1 MSKLDTYN
9 TMNQSNKENSKRIAK
24 NTLLLYIRLIFTMA
38 IGLFTSRV
46 ILATLGVEDYGVY
59 NVVAGFVLMFSF
71 FTSSLGAA
79 ISRFLTYELG
89 KGESVRLQRI
99 FSTSVNVQL
108 LLSIVIL
115 ILAEAIGIWFV
126 NNQLNIPAD
135 RLYAANW
142 TFQCAIIA
150 FILNL
155 ISVPYNAAIIAHERM
170 NAFAYISILEVTLKL
185 AIVYVLYISPIDKL
199 ITYSVLFAVVGLIIR
214 LVYGIYCRKHFAECR
229 YQPVIDKSM
238 MKEITGFAGWNLI
251 GSGAYLFNTQGV
263 NMAMNIFFGVTV
275 NAARGIATQVEGVVR
290 QFVTNFTTALNPQI
304 TKSYAA
310 GNMEYMYTLVCR
322 GAKYSYFLMLVFAV
336 PFMFE
341 ADIILKLWLDN
352 VPQHTATF
360 LRLAMIGTLCDIL
373 GNSTANACWAT
384 GKVKKYYLW
393 VGTIGSL
400 VFFISYALFKM
411 GFPAYTSYIV
421 FIVIY
426 AILIFVKLYII
437 KGLIDFPLAM
447 FYKETLLRILPVTFS
462 TFMIASLPF
471 YMMDESIIR
480 LLLTGIISI
489 SVLAGSIYFLGLE
502 KSERCLV
509 HNKLLSIRKK
519 IFNN

>member
-1 MSKLDTYN
+1 MA
-9 TMNQSNKENSKRIAK
+9 QSNKENSKRIAK

-38 IGLFTSRV
+38 VGLFTSRV

-59 NVVAGFVLMFSF
+59 NVVAGFVMMFSF

-89 KGESVRLQRI
+89 KGESDKLQRI

-108 LLSIVIL
+108 LLSVAIL
-115 ILAEAIGIWFV
+115 ALAEAIGIWFV
-126 NNQLNIPAD
+126 NTKLNIPAD

-142 TFQCAIIA
+142 AFQCAILS
-150 FILNL
+150 FIFNL

-214 LVYGIYCRKHFAECR
+214 LVYGIYCRKHFMECR
-229 YQPVIDKSM
+229 YHPVIDKSM
-238 MKEITGFAGWNLI
+238 MKEITGFAGWNLM

-352 VPQHTATF
+352 VPQHTVTF
-360 LRLAMIGTLCDIL
+360 LRLTMIGTLCDIL

-393 VGTIGSL
+393 IGTIGSL
-400 VFFISYALFKM
+400 VFFISYALFAL
-411 GFPAYTSYIV
+411 GFPAYTSYVV

-426 AILIFVKLYII
+426 IILIFVKLYII
-437 KGLIDFPLAM
+437 KGLIDFPMAM
-447 FYKETLLRILPVTFS
+447 FYKETLLRILPVTICTFMFASLAYSNLEESIGRMLLTVLLSTIALGIS
-462 TFMIASLPF
+462 TFLF
-471 YMMDESIIR
+471 
-480 LLLTGIISI
+480 
-489 SVLAGSIYFLGLE
+489 GLE
-502 KSERCLV
+502 QSEKQIV
-509 HNKLLSIRKK
+509 INKISYLRKR
-519 IFNN
+519 ICN

>member
-1 MSKLDTYN
+1 ME
-9 TMNQSNKENSKRIAK
+9 QSNKENSKRIAK
-24 NTLLLYIRLIFTMA
+24 NTLLLYIRLIFT
-38 IGLFTSRV
+38 IIVGLFTSRV

-79 ISRFLTYELG
+79 ISRYLTYELG
-89 KGESVRLQRI
+89 KGESLRLQHI

-108 LLSIVIL
+108 LLSIAVL
-115 ILAEAIGIWFV
+115 VLVEVIGILFV
-126 NNQLNIPAD
+126 NNKLNIPTD
-135 RLYAANW
+135 RIYAANW
-142 TFQCAIIA
+142 TFQCAIMA

-199 ITYSVLFAVVGLIIR
+199 ITYSILFVVVGLIIR
-214 LVYGIYCRKHFAECR
+214 LVYGIYCRKHFPECH
-229 YQPVIDKSM
+229 YLPIIDKPM
-238 MKEITGFAGWNLI
+238 MKEITSFAGWNLI
-251 GSGAYLFNTQGV
+251 GSAAYLFNTQGV

-275 NAARGIATQVEGVVR
+275 NAARGIATQVESVVR

-304 TKSYAA
+304 TKSYAV

-360 LRLAMIGTLCDIL
+360 LRLTMIGTLCDIL

-393 VGTIGSL
+393 VGIIGSL
-400 VFFISYALFKM
+400 VFFISYALFRM

-421 FIVIY
+421 FIIIY
-426 AILIFVKLYII
+426 SILIFVKLYII
-437 KGLIDFPLAM
+437 KELIDFPVVM
-447 FYKETLLRILPVTFS
+447 FLKETLCRIFPVTFI
-462 TFMIASLPF
+462 TFMISSLP
-471 YMMDESIIR
+471 YYIMDESVMR
-480 LLLTGIISI
+480 LIFTGLISI
-489 SVLAGSIYFLGLE
+489 IVLAGSIYFLGLE
-502 KSERCLV
+502 KSERVLV
-509 HNKLLSIRKK
+509 FNKLCSIRKNFINK
-519 IFNN
+519 

>member
-1 MSKLDTYN
+1 ME
-9 TMNQSNKENSKRIAK
+9 QSNKENSKRIAK

-38 IGLFTSRV
+38 VGLFTSRV

-59 NVVAGFVLMFSF
+59 NVVAGFVMMFSF

-89 KGESVRLQRI
+89 KGESSKLQRI

-108 LLSIVIL
+108 LLSLAIL
-115 ILAEAIGIWFV
+115 ILAEAIGVWFV
-126 NNQLNIPAD
+126 NHKLNIPVD

-142 TFQCAIIA
+142 AFQCAILS
-150 FILNL
+150 FIFNL

-170 NAFAYISILEVTLKL
+170 SAFAYISILEVTLKL
-185 AIVYVLYISPIDKL
+185 VIVYVLYISPIDKL
-199 ITYSVLFAVVGLIIR
+199 ITYSILFATVSLIIR
-214 LVYGIYCRKHFAECR
+214 LVYGEYCRKHFAECR
-229 YQPVIDKSM
+229 YQAVIDKPM
-238 MKEITGFAGWNLI
+238 LKEITGFAGWNLL

-263 NMAMNIFFGVTV
+263 NIVMNLFFGVTV

-352 VPQHTATF
+352 VPEYTSIF
-360 LRLAMIGTLCDIL
+360 LRLTMIGTLCDVL

-393 VGTIGSL
+393 VGSIGSL
-400 VFFISYALFKM
+400 VFFISYGLFAI
-411 GFPAYTSYIV
+411 GFPAYTSYLV
-421 FIVIY
+421 FIFIY
-426 AILIFVKLYII
+426 IILIFVKLYII
-437 KGLIDFPLAM
+437 KGLIDFPVAM
-447 FYKETLLRILPVTFS
+447 FYKETLVRILPVTFI
-462 TFMIASLPF
+462 TFIIVLIPF
-471 YMMDESIIR
+471 EVMDSSITR
-480 LLLTGIISI
+480 LLITVVFSAVTLG
-489 SVLAGSIYFLGLE
+489 GSIYLIGLE
-502 KSERCLV
+502 KSERTLV
-509 HNKLLSIRKK
+509 NNKLLSIWNK
-519 IFNN
+519 ISNK

>member
-1 MSKLDTYN
+1 MA
-9 TMNQSNKENSKRIAK
+9 QSNKENSKRIAK

-38 IGLFTSRV
+38 VGLFTSRV

-59 NVVAGFVLMFSF
+59 NVVAGFVMMFSF

-89 KGESVRLQRI
+89 KGESSKLQRI

-108 LLSIVIL
+108 LLSVAIS
-115 ILAEAIGIWFV
+115 ILAEAIGVWFV
-126 NNQLNIPAD
+126 NNKLNIPAD

-142 TFQCAIIA
+142 TFQCAILS
-150 FILNL
+150 FIFNL

-170 NAFAYISILEVTLKL
+170 SAFAYISILEVTLKL

-199 ITYSVLFAVVGLIIR
+199 ITYSILFAFVGLVIR
-214 LVYGIYCRKHFAECR
+214 LVYGGYCRKHFAECR
-229 YQPVIDKSM
+229 YQAVIDKPM
-238 MKEITGFAGWNLI
+238 LKEISGFAGWNLL

-263 NMAMNIFFGVTV
+263 NIAMNLFFGVTV

-322 GAKYSYFLMLVFAV
+322 GAKYSYFLMLIFVV

-341 ADIILKLWLDN
+341 ADIILKLWLDK
-352 VPQHTATF
+352 VPEYTPVF
-360 LRLAMIGTLCDIL
+360 LRLTMIGTLCDIL

-400 VFFISYALFKM
+400 VFFISYVLFTF
-411 GFPAYTSYIV
+411 GFPAYTSYVV

-426 AILIFVKLYII
+426 IILIFVKLSII
-437 KGLIDFPLAM
+437 KGLIHFPVTM
-447 FYKETLLRILPVTFS
+447 FYKETLFRILPVTICTFMFASFAYSTLEESIGRMLLTVLLSTCALGIS
-462 TFMIASLPF
+462 TFLF
-471 YMMDESIIR
+471 
-480 LLLTGIISI
+480 
-489 SVLAGSIYFLGLE
+489 GLE
-502 KSERCLV
+502 QSEKQIVR
-509 HNKLLSIRKK
+509 NKISYFKK
-519 IFNN
+519 RICN

>member
-1 MSKLDTYN
+1 ME
-9 TMNQSNKENSKRIAK
+9 QSNKENSKRIAK

-38 IGLFTSRV
+38 VGLFTSRV

-59 NVVAGFVLMFSF
+59 NVVAGFVMMFSF

-89 KGESVRLQRI
+89 KGENSKLQRI

-108 LLSIVIL
+108 LLSLAIL
-115 ILAEAIGIWFV
+115 ILAEAIGVWFV
-126 NNQLNIPAD
+126 NHKLNIPAD

-142 TFQCAIIA
+142 AFQCAILS
-150 FILNL
+150 FIFNL

-170 NAFAYISILEVTLKL
+170 SAFAYISILEVTLKL

-199 ITYSVLFAVVGLIIR
+199 ITYSILFAFVGLVIR
-214 LVYGIYCRKHFAECR
+214 LVYGGYCRKHFAECR
-229 YQPVIDKSM
+229 YQAVIDKPM
-238 MKEITGFAGWNLI
+238 LKEITGFAGWNLL

-263 NMAMNIFFGVTV
+263 NIVMNLFFGVTV

-352 VPQHTATF
+352 VPEYTSIF
-360 LRLAMIGTLCDIL
+360 LRLTMIGTLCDVL

-384 GKVKKYYLW
+384 GKVKKYYLC
-393 VGTIGSL
+393 VGSIGSL
-400 VFFISYALFKM
+400 VFFISYGLFAF
-411 GFPAYTSYIV
+411 GFPAYTSYVV

-426 AILIFVKLYII
+426 IILIFVKLYLI
-437 KGLIDFPLAM
+437 KGLIDFPVAM
-447 FYKETLLRILPVTFS
+447 FYKETLLRILPVTVC
-462 TFMIASLPF
+462 TFMITSFSYGILE
-471 YMMDESIIR
+471 ESTGR
-480 LLLTGIISI
+480 MLFTVLLSTIALGIST
-489 SVLAGSIYFLGLE
+489 FLFGLE
-502 KSERCLV
+502 QSERQIV
-509 HNKLLSIRKK
+509 KNKIVYFKK
-519 IFNN
+519 RFL

>member
-1 MSKLDTYN
+1 MA
-9 TMNQSNKENSKRIAK
+9 QSNKENSKRIAK

-38 IGLFTSRV
+38 VGLFTSRV

-59 NVVAGFVLMFSF
+59 NVVAGFVMMFSF

-89 KGESVRLQRI
+89 KGESGKLQRI

-108 LLSIVIL
+108 LLSLAIL
-115 ILAEAIGIWFV
+115 ILAEAIGVWFV
-126 NNQLNIPAD
+126 NHKLNIPAD

-142 TFQCAIIA
+142 AFQCAILS
-150 FILNL
+150 FIFNL

-170 NAFAYISILEVTLKL
+170 SAFAYISILEVTLKL

-199 ITYSVLFAVVGLIIR
+199 ITYSILFAFVGLVIR
-214 LVYGIYCRKHFAECR
+214 LVYGGYCRKHFAECR
-229 YQPVIDKSM
+229 YQAVIDKPM
-238 MKEITGFAGWNLI
+238 LKEITGFAGWNLL

-263 NMAMNIFFGVTV
+263 NIVMNLFFGVTV

-310 GNMEYMYTLVCR
+310 GNMEYMYILVCR

-352 VPQHTATF
+352 VPEYTSIF
-360 LRLAMIGTLCDIL
+360 LRLTMIGTLCDVL

-384 GKVKKYYLW
+384 GKVKTYYLW
-393 VGTIGSL
+393 VGSIGSL
-400 VFFISYALFKM
+400 VFFISYGLFAL
-411 GFPAYTSYIV
+411 GFPVYTSYVV

-426 AILIFVKLYII
+426 VTLIFVKLYII
-437 KGLIDFPLAM
+437 KGLIDFPVTM
-447 FYKETLLRILPVTFS
+447 FYKETLLRILPVTVC
-462 TFMIASLPF
+462 TFMITSFSYGILE
-471 YMMDESIIR
+471 ESTGR
-480 LLLTGIISI
+480 MLFTVLLSTIALGIST
-489 SVLAGSIYFLGLE
+489 FLFGFE
-502 KSERCLV
+502 QSERQIV
-509 HNKLLSIRKK
+509 KNKIVYFKK
-519 IFNN
+519 RFL

>member
-1 MSKLDTYN
+1 ME
-9 TMNQSNKENSKRIAK
+9 QSNKENSKRIAK

-38 IGLFTSRV
+38 VGLFTSRV

-59 NVVAGFVLMFSF
+59 NVVAGFVMMFSF

-89 KGESVRLQRI
+89 KGESGKLQRI

-108 LLSIVIL
+108 LLSLAIL
-115 ILAEAIGIWFV
+115 ILAEAIGVWFV
-126 NNQLNIPAD
+126 NHKLNIPAD

-142 TFQCAIIA
+142 AFQCAILS
-150 FILNL
+150 FIFNL

-170 NAFAYISILEVTLKL
+170 SAFAYISILEVTLKL

-199 ITYSVLFAVVGLIIR
+199 ITYSILFAFVGLVIR
-214 LVYGIYCRKHFAECR
+214 LVYGGYCRKHFAECR
-229 YQPVIDKSM
+229 YQAVIDKPM
-238 MKEITGFAGWNLI
+238 LKEITGFAGWNLL

-263 NMAMNIFFGVTV
+263 NIVMNLFFGVTV

-352 VPQHTATF
+352 VPEYTSIF
-360 LRLAMIGTLCDIL
+360 LRLTMIGTLCDVL

-393 VGTIGSL
+393 VGSIGSL
-400 VFFISYALFKM
+400 VFFISYGLFAF
-411 GFPAYTSYIV
+411 GFPAYTSYVV

-426 AILIFVKLYII
+426 IILIFVKLYLI
-437 KGLIDFPLAM
+437 KGLIDFPVAM
-447 FYKETLLRILPVTFS
+447 FYKETLLRILPVTVC
-462 TFMIASLPF
+462 TFMITSFSYGILE
-471 YMMDESIIR
+471 ESTGR
-480 LLLTGIISI
+480 MLFTVLLSTIALGIST
-489 SVLAGSIYFLGLE
+489 FLFGLE
-502 KSERCLV
+502 QSERQIV
-509 HNKLLSIRKK
+509 KNKIVYFKK
-519 IFNN
+519 RFL

>member
-1 MSKLDTYN
+1 MA
-9 TMNQSNKENSKRIAK
+9 QSNKENSKRIAK

-38 IGLFTSRV
+38 VGLFTSRV

-59 NVVAGFVLMFSF
+59 NVVAGFVMMFSF

-89 KGESVRLQRI
+89 KGESGKLQRI

-108 LLSIVIL
+108 LLSLAIL
-115 ILAEAIGIWFV
+115 ILAEAIGVWFV
-126 NNQLNIPAD
+126 NHKLNIPVD

-142 TFQCAIIA
+142 AFQCAILS
-150 FILNL
+150 FIFNL

-170 NAFAYISILEVTLKL
+170 SAFAYISILEVTLKL
-185 AIVYVLYISPIDKL
+185 VIVYVLYISPIDKL
-199 ITYSVLFAVVGLIIR
+199 ITYSILFATVSLIIR
-214 LVYGIYCRKHFAECR
+214 LVYGGYCRKHFAECR
-229 YQPVIDKSM
+229 YQAVIDKPM
-238 MKEITGFAGWNLI
+238 LKEITGFAGWNLL

-263 NMAMNIFFGVTV
+263 NIVMNLFFGVTV

-341 ADIILKLWLDN
+341 ADIILKLWLDK
-352 VPQHTATF
+352 VPEYTSIF
-360 LRLAMIGTLCDIL
+360 LRLTMIGTLCDVL

-384 GKVKKYYLW
+384 GKVKTYYLW
-393 VGTIGSL
+393 VGSIGSL
-400 VFFISYALFKM
+400 VFFISYGLFAL
-411 GFPAYTSYIV
+411 GFPVYTSYVV

-426 AILIFVKLYII
+426 VTLIFVKLYII
-437 KGLIDFPLAM
+437 KGLIDFPVTM
-447 FYKETLLRILPVTFS
+447 FYKETLLRILPVTVC
-462 TFMIASLPF
+462 TFMITSFSYGILE
-471 YMMDESIIR
+471 ESTGR
-480 LLLTGIISI
+480 MLFTVLLSTIALGIST
-489 SVLAGSIYFLGLE
+489 FLFGLE
-502 KSERCLV
+502 QSERQIV
-509 HNKLLSIRKK
+509 KNKIVYFKK
-519 IFNN
+519 RFL